1 MKCKCFDKNVSFK
14 PTDSFNIR
22 LNKSKC
28 CCTSRFTVEERKS
41 SFSICC
47 STTRFVDKYKIDG
60 YFDSDATHKK
70 CDYLFIYHHTN
81 RDTFIFVELKGE
93 DIKRA
98 FKQLDNTISIFDK
111 EKFFAGM
118 KGFELI
124 GAIVFTRNPA
134 DDATIR
140 KLKKGIYEKFKKYN
154 LQIESKKFNMRYDPR
169 RNKFL
174 GIKEK

>member
-1 MKCKCFDKNVSFK
+1 MKCKCFDKNVSFR
-14 PTDSFNIR
+14 PTDTFYIR

-28 CCTSRFTVEERKS
+28 RCTSRFTVSENKS
-41 SFSICC
+41 SFSIRCNKAKL
-47 STTRFVDKYKIDG
+47 VDKYKIDG
-60 YFDSDATHKK
+60 YFDNDTTHKK

-81 RDTFIFVELKGE
+81 RDTIIFVELKGE
-93 DIKRA
+93 GIKRA
-98 FKQLDNTISIFDK
+98 FEQLDNTISIFDK

-118 KGFELI
+118 KDFELI

-140 KLKKGIYEKFKKYN
+140 KLKKGVYEKFKKYN
-154 LQIESKKFNMRYDPR
+154 LQIENKRFNMCYDPR

-174 GIKEK
+174 GINEK